1 MAKLM
6 IQGTASSVGKSILVT
21 ALCRIFN
28 QDGYKVVPYK
38 SQNMSLNSYITL
50 DGKEMG
56 RAQVL
61 QAYACGMEP
70 ESYMNPILLKPTS
83 DKKSQVIVNGKVY
96 GNYTAME
103 YHNMKPVFRDM
114 LKQQFEEL
122 EKKFDIIV
130 MEGAGSPAEINL
142 RDRDIVNMGMAELVD
157 APVILAGDIDKGGV
171 FASLAGTM
179 LLLKDDEKKRVKG
192 TIINKFRGD
201 IDILKPGLNM
211 LQDIIKI
218 PCIGV
223 VPYFNLQLED
233 EDGAVE
239 FENKPHGAIDIA
251 VIKLPHISNFTDLD
265 ALKVEEDVSIRFITN
280 VEEFGN
286 SDVIII
292 PGSKNTVED
301 LLKLREN
308 GLEAKIREYSKT
320 GIVIGICGGYQ
331 MLGNSIE
338 DPYGVE
344 TSMLR
349 TEGMKLLDIDTTFE
363 KEKVTTRVRAVVVSD
378 DLFRDINKYIVNDNN
393 VGEKE
398 DRKLP
403 NLQYKADKR
412 VYKEINQEDSMKIKE
427 NNDKNKEVYGYEI
440 HMGICKYGENS
451 KPLFNIIDKNGLKVN
466 YSDGAIN
473 KRGNVMGTYIHGIF
487 DSIYFREYIVNLLRS
502 RKGKNLKESKEYEKL
517 REKEL
522 DKLAAIVRESLDM
535 ESIYEIMGLK
545 K

>member
-1 MAKLM
+1 MAKIM
-6 IQGTASSVGKSILVT
+6 IQGTASSVGKSILVS
-21 ALCRIFN
+21 ALCRIFK

-70 ESYMNPILLKPTS
+70 QVYMNPILLKPTS

-103 YHNMKPVFRDM
+103 YHNMKPIFKDM

-122 EKKFDIIV
+122 EKEFDVIV
-130 MEGAGSPAEINL
+130 IEGAGSPAEINL
-142 RDRDIVNMGMAELVD
+142 RERDIVNMGLAELVD

-192 TIINKFRGD
+192 TVINKFRGD
-201 IDILKPGLNM
+201 IDILKPGLDM
-211 LQDIIKI
+211 LEDIMKI
-218 PCIGV
+218 PCMGV

-239 FENKPHGAIDIA
+239 FEKKAHGAIDIA

-265 ALKVEEDVSIRFITN
+265 ALKAEEDVSIRFITN
-280 VEEFGN
+280 AEEFGN
-286 SDVIII
+286 PDLVII
-292 PGSKNTVED
+292 PGSKNTIED
-301 LLKLREN
+301 LLRLRES
-308 GLEAKIREYSKT
+308 GVEKKIKEFSKD
-320 GIVIGICGGYQ
+320 GMVIGICGGYQ

-344 TSMLR
+344 TNILN

-363 KEKVTTRVRAVVVSD
+363 EEKVTTRVKAIIASD
-378 DLFRDINKYIVNDNN
+378 DLSMYVDNYIVNYNDVN
-393 VGEKE
+393 EKKDYE
-398 DRKLP
+398 E
-403 NLQYKADKR
+403 NSN
-412 VYKEINQEDSMKIKE
+412 INKS
-427 NNDKNKEVYGYEI
+427 VYGYEI
-440 HMGICKYGENS
+440 HMGICKYGVNS
-451 KPLFNIIDKNGLKVN
+451 KPLFNIVDKNRMDVD

-473 KRGNVMGTYIHGIF
+473 KKGNVMGTYIHGIF

-502 RKGKNLKESKEYEKL
+502 KKGISLKKSKEYEKL

-522 DKLAAIVRESLDM
+522 DKLAQIVRNALDM
-535 ESIYEIMGLK
+535 ESIYKIMGLNK
-545 K
+545 

>member
-21 ALCRIFN
+21 ALCRIFK
-28 QDGYKVVPYK
+28 QDGYSVVPYK

-70 ESYMNPILLKPTS
+70 EVYMNPILLKPTS

-114 LKQQFEEL
+114 LKQQFQEL
-122 EKKFDIIV
+122 EKNFDIIV

-179 LLLKDDEKKRVKG
+179 LLLREDEKKRVKG

-211 LQDIIKI
+211 LQDIVKI

-233 EDGAVE
+233 EDGAIE
-239 FENKPHGAIDIA
+239 FEKKTHGAIDIA
-251 VIKLPHISNFTDLD
+251 VVKLPHISNFTDLD
-265 ALKVEEDVSIRFITN
+265 ALKAEEDVSIRFITN

-286 SDVIII
+286 PDMIII
-292 PGSKNTVED
+292 PGSKNTIED

-308 GLEAKIREYSKT
+308 GLEARIREYSKT
-320 GIVIGICGGYQ
+320 EIVIGICGGYQ
-331 MLGNSIE
+331 MLGNFVK

-344 TSMLR
+344 TDNLN
-349 TEGMKLLDIDTTFE
+349 TEGMKLLDIDTIFE
-363 KEKVTTRVRAVVVSD
+363 EEKVTSRVKAIAASE
-378 DLFRDINKYIVNDNN
+378 DLFKDVNKYIVNYNN
-393 VGEKE
+393 VDEK
-398 DRKLP
+398 
-403 NLQYKADKR
+403 
-412 VYKEINQEDSMKIKE
+412 KECEKHNSM
-427 NNDKNKEVYGYEI
+427 NSSVYGYEI
-440 HMGICKYGENS
+440 HMGICKYGDNS
-451 KPLFNIIDKNGLKVN
+451 KPLFNIIDKNGQKVN
-466 YSDGAIN
+466 YNDGAIN
-473 KRGNVMGTYIHGIF
+473 KKGNIMGTYIHGIF
-487 DSIYFREYIVNLLRS
+487 DSVYFREYIVNFLRNK
-502 RKGKNLKESKEYEKL
+502 KGINLKKSKEYEKL
-517 REKEL
+517 REREL
-522 DKLAAIVRESLDM
+522 DRLADIVREALDM
-535 ESIYEIMGLK
+535 ESIYKIMGLK